1 MGQAK
6 MENIALA
13 KSLGIGAAYQI
24 SVGGAMNT
32 SVVLGQGEEIGL
44 AKEVMV
50 GSQYNVTVGDA
61 YTLTAENN
69 IALTVDGENT
79 YLNITK
85 NDNVTLQIEP
95 CLLSMQKADGV
106 IALQIGEGDSV
117 LQMASDNIGLQ
128 VKDNSVVVNEE
139 GVFLVGGMTEGEGE
153 GGSDVKSG
161 MLLNKEGATAL
172 LIGNDVDV
180 IGESLIKLNC

>member
-1 MGQAK
+1 
-6 MENIALA
+6 MENITLA

-50 GSQYNVTVGDA
+50 GNQYNVTVGDA

-69 IALTVDGENT
+69 IALIVDGENT

-85 NDNVTLQIEP
+85 NDNATLQIET
-95 CLLSMQKADGV
+95 CLLTLQKADGV

-139 GVFLVGGMTEGEGE
+139 GVFLVGGMTEGEG
-153 GGSDVKSG
+153 GGDIKSG

-180 IGESLIKLNC
+180 TGESLIKLNC